1 MSYGGIEFEHVWAYQ
16 IKCMMANQYDRL
28 IEAIANNKP
37 DDIIAVCLRLGWND
51 AFKHVSENIDD
62 TNMLASCKTNNWI
75 GTVFSKRQ
83 NKLAS
88 IKKLN
93 DEEKDNLMFEICK
106 TLVSDFKCYAK
117 CSNTAARMLVCGV
130 TSRQRVSH
138 AASIR

>member
-93 DEEKDNLMFEICK
+93 DEDLKSN
-106 TLVSDFKCYAK
+106 DFRRFANEVLC
-117 CSNTAARMLVCGV
+117 NCG
-130 TSRQRVSH
+130 TITMKKS
-138 AASIR
+138 